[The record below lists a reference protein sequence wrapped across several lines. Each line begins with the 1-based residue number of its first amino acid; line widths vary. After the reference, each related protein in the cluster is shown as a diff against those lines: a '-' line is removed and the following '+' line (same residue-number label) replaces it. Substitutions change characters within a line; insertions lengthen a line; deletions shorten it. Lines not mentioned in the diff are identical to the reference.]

1 MAVAKVG
8 WLLRSMALMYMSEP
22 RKIYLYS
29 VFEPYISLLAP
40 LLTDRRLDL
49 RRKMR
54 KVDQAVASE
63 SHVQIFYAIFPSA
76 PKVDLVGLPA

>member
-8 WLLRSMALMYMSEP
+8 WLLRSMALICMSEP
-22 RKIYLYS
+22 
-29 VFEPYISLLAP
+29 
-40 LLTDRRLDL
+40 LDL
-49 RRKMR
+49 RCKMR
-54 KVDQAVASE
+54 EVDLAAASE

>member
-29 VFEPYISLLAP
+29 VFEPYIYLLASP
-40 LLTDRRLDL
+40 LIDRHLDL
-49 RRKMR
+49 RCKIR
-54 KVDQAVASE
+54 KVEKAAASE

-76 PKVDLVGLPA
+76 PKTDLVGLPV